1 MSKVKLLLVE
11 DEIIFAM
18 DMKQKLENAG
28 YSVLGIVT
36 NLQETMSAI
45 QNEVPNIILMDIM
58 LNEEDDGVSI
68 AKKIRQN
75 YFIPIIFITAFTD
88 KETFDRAKETMPY
101 GYILKP
107 ISERDLF
114 VTIDLALY
122 KHSIELHL
130 KEREEWFEA
139 TLTSLGDAVITT
151 DSDGFITYIN
161 PTATQITQWETSDA
175 IGQNVLDIF
184 DVTEYLNSN
193 KDSKDFMLADNTFKT
208 LESELKTKFNEN
220 VPIEF
225 NIKQI
230 SREKI
235 STKGYVI
242 VFRDISDRKKAA
254 KALVKSEEK
263 YRTLVEN
270 MHEVLFH
277 VDMDGNVT
285 YISPV
290 IHRITGFLPSDI
302 EGKHFSTL
310 LEEESKDAA
319 QMVFQ
324 NTLDGHNQHL
334 ESRIVHKKGIIL
346 FVKIVCQ
353 LIKNEGKVSG
363 ISGIITDVSEQKIAE
378 KNLEYEQH
386 LLNTLMKQS
395 TDFIYFK
402 DKEGKFIRV
411 NDKTLSKH
419 HLSSFEE
426 IIGKT
431 DKDFFIDEYAKHA
444 SEDENTIMETGIAIE
459 NYEEMETSLD
469 GTTTWVST
477 SKMPLTD
484 LQGDIIGTFGISRDI
499 TELKEVSN
507 QLVESEKRFKDLAN
521 LLPQTIFEMN
531 DGGIFT
537 FVNQH
542 GLLKFNCSVEELK
555 NGVSFME
562 YIVPEERDRALINYG
577 KRISNRD
584 ITNSEYNVQLKDG
597 TRFPVSVYASPIFN
611 DNKFSGMRGIIIDIT
626 ERKQM
631 FEQLENAK
639 LAAEKAN
646 SAKSEFLANMS
657 HEIRTPMN
665 GIVGMLDLLN
675 DSVLEEKE
683 KQYLTIAEKS
693 AETLLN
699 IINNILDL
707 SKIEAGKLKLH
718 SSEFNLRIL
727 LENLVSMHRLSK
739 RNDNI
744 EISFIIDPTIPVILE
759 GDYVRLEQILNN
771 LLSNAVK
778 FTNQGS
784 VRLEV
789 KNNDLDWKV
798 DKDLDLQI
806 QVIDTGIGIEKEKQ
820 KLVFDHFTQIDSSL
834 TKQFSGTGLGL
845 TICKQLVNLMGG
857 TMELESEPES
867 GTTVFVNLELK
878 VADSLKQV
886 VYNSYVDILPC
897 YVKVNDVNELYEIIE
912 PFDIKVLKE
921 ESALKSND
929 DLIIIIEKNLL
940 DGINEAFLPNHK
952 LVILTDK
959 IDSNLNK
966 EYAQATV
973 LPLQFNKYELLKI
986 LYDSSQNS
994 LQKPKVE
1001 NNHEIDRVES
1011 ENYTDGSLIN
1021 VLVAED
1027 DKVNQMVFVNLLK
1040 DYKVNVTL
1048 AQDGYQVLEKLK
1060 TDSFDLILMDIQMPR
1075 MNGLEAINII
1085 RNSTEKSIPADI
1097 PIIVITAYAL
1107 KGDEDKFKQAGA
1119 NDYLDKPID
1128 RKLLLEKIIKWSG
1141 KILASS
1147 ADKRKKPDSTT
1158 EKKSSPKIKDF
1169 DKIVETMEN
1178 LIISLEKN
1186 DIKRVQEKAI
1196 ALRDMIKKSDHDYLS
1211 RLGFRLELAV
1221 VNQNYAKIKTIL
1233 IEMQEFFKMNS

>member
-36 NLQETMSAI
+36 NMQETMAAI
-45 QNEVPNIILMDIM
+45 QKEVPNIILMDIM

-139 TLTSLGDAVITT
+139 TLTSLGDAVITI

-175 IGQNVLDIF
+175 IGQYVLDIF
-184 DVTEYLNSN
+184 NVTDYIKSN
-193 KDSKDFMLADNTFKT
+193 KDNQSFMLEDNTFKT
-208 LESELKTKFNEN
+208 LESELKTKFNTN

-225 NIKQI
+225 NIKPI
-230 SREKI
+230 SREKFAA
-235 STKGYVI
+235 KGYVI
-242 VFRDISDRKKAA
+242 VFRDISDRKMAA
-254 KALVKSEEK
+254 KALVNSEEK

-277 VDMDGNVT
+277 VDLDGKVT

-290 IHRITGFLPSDI
+290 IHRITGFLPSEI

-310 LEEESKDAA
+310 LDGESKDAA
-319 QMVFQ
+319 KIVFQ
-324 NTLDGHNQHL
+324 NTLDGQNQHL
-334 ESRIVHKKGIIL
+334 ESRIVHKKGIII
-346 FVKIVCQ
+346 FVKIMCQ
-353 LIKNEGKVSG
+353 LISNEGKVTG
-363 ISGIITDVSEQKIAE
+363 ISGIITNVSEQKIAE
-378 KNLEYEQH
+378 KNLENEQH

-402 DKEGKFIRV
+402 DKQGKFIRV

-419 HLSSFEE
+419 HLSSFGE

-431 DKDFFIDEYAKHA
+431 DKDFFIEAYAQQA
-444 SEDENTIMETGIAIE
+444 SEDERTIVETGIAIE
-459 NYEEMETSLD
+459 NYEELEISLD
-469 GTTTWVST
+469 GTTSWVST

-484 LQGDIIGTFGISRDI
+484 LHGEIIGTFGISRDI
-499 TELKEVSN
+499 TELKEVTN

-542 GLLKFNCSVEELK
+542 GLEKFNCSAEELK
-555 NGVSFME
+555 NGVSFVE
-562 YIVPEERDRALINYG
+562 FIVPEERERALNNYA
-577 KRISNRD
+577 KRISSKD
-584 ITNSEYNVQLKDG
+584 IANSEYNVQLKDG

-611 DNKFSGMRGIIIDIT
+611 DKKFSGMRGIIIDIT
-626 ERKQM
+626 ERMQM
-631 FEQLENAK
+631 FEQVEKAR

-665 GIVGMLDLLN
+665 GIVGMLDLLK
-675 DSVLEEKE
+675 DSVFEEKE

-744 EISFIIDPTIPVILE
+744 EISFKIDPSIPVILE

-784 VRLEV
+784 VRIEV
-789 KNNDLDWKV
+789 KNKDLDWNV
-798 DKDLDLQI
+798 EKDLDLQI
-806 QVIDTGIGIEKEKQ
+806 QVVDTGIGIEKEKQ

-845 TICKQLVNLMGG
+845 TICKQLVTLMGG
-857 TMELESEPES
+857 TMELESEPGS

-878 VADSLKQV
+878 AADSLKQL
-886 VYNSYVDILPC
+886 VYKNYINILPC
-897 YVKVNDVNELYEIIE
+897 YINVKNSQELLRLLEQ
-912 PFDIKVLKE
+912 FDIQVLKDD
-921 ESALKSND
+921 SDLKSND
-929 DLIIIIEKNLL
+929 DLIIIVEYDKL
-940 DGINEAFLPNHK
+940 NEIKEIILSKHK
-952 LVILTDK
+952 VVILTDK
-959 IDSNLNK
+959 ADSKLYEK
-966 EYAQATV
+966 YTQSIL

-986 LYDSSQNS
+986 LYDSSINS
-994 LQKPKVE
+994 LYKTDIE
-1001 NNHEIDRVES
+1001 NKNDKEKEVDNFS
-1011 ENYTDGSLIN
+1011 DGSLIN

-1060 TDSFDLILMDIQMPR
+1060 TDTFHLILMDIQMPR

-1085 RNSTEKSIPADI
+1085 RNSAEKNIPTDI
-1097 PIIVITAYAL
+1097 PIIVVTAYAL

-1141 KILASS
+1141 KMLVSS
-1147 ADKRKKPDSTT
+1147 AEKRKRPDSAAGN
-1158 EKKSSPKIKDF
+1158 KIRLKIKDF
-1169 DKIVETMEN
+1169 DKIAETMET
-1178 LIISLEKN
+1178 LITLLEEN
-1186 DIKRVQEKAI
+1186 DEAHVQKHAMT
-1196 ALRDMIKKSDHDYLS
+1196 LCDMIKKSDHDYIS

-1221 VNQNYAKIKTIL
+1221 VNQNFAKSKTIL
-1233 IEMQEFFKMNS
+1233 IEMQEFFKMNC